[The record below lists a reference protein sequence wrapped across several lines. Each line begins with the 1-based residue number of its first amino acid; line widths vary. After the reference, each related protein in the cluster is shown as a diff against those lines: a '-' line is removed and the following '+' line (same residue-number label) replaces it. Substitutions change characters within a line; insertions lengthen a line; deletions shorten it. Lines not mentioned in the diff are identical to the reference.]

1 MKYQIIGLIAGAILC
16 GLYVI
21 VKHII
26 KMHKISKEFDRSLN
40 DLNRRIIK
48 MRIEEIIAKSYIAGV
63 ADGIRVAKEH
73 PDEIRLIT
81 PKEN

>member
-1 MKYQIIGLIAGAILC
+1 MSLLRELLYKYYSAG
-16 GLYVI
+16 
-21 VKHII
+21 
-26 KMHKISKEFDRSLN
+26 M
-40 DLNRRIIK
+40 
-48 MRIEEIIAKSYIAGV
+48 

>member
-1 MKYQIIGLIAGAILC
+1 MTL
-16 GLYVI
+16 V
-21 VKHII
+21 
-26 KMHKISKEFDRSLN
+26 D
-40 DLNRRIIK
+40 
-48 MRIEEIIAKSYIAGV
+48 IIAESYIAGV